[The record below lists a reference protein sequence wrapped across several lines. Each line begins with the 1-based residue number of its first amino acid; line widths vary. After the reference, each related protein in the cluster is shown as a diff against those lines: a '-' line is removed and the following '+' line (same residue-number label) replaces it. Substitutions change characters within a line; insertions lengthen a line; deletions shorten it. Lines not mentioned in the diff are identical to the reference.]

1 MAIVNLTNA
10 LANELLMSVIN
21 DVNSGTAG
29 TVKVYTTPMPSSPDD
44 APTGTLL
51 STHNLSDP
59 PIAALTVTTASWTSN
74 VSTYTITTHG
84 LTEGARVVFSGFTP
98 VGYDGEYTVSAIPDA
113 NNIDVVE
120 TTDPTAYSSGSECL
134 AIDLATV
141 SFDTIADDTSA
152 DAGGDPIWAR
162 IADSAGNAVVDV
174 DAGVG
179 SEFLVFNT
187 GTISI
192 NANVAIDSLTLTV

>member
-59 PIAALTVTTASWTSN
+59 PIAALTVSTTSWSGS
-74 VSTYTITTHG
+74 VSTYTITGHT
-84 LTEGARVVFSGFTP
+84 LTVGARVVFSGFDP
-98 VGYDGEYTVSAIPDA
+98 VGYDGEYTVTAAPS
-113 NNIDVVE
+113 NTIDVAE
-120 TTDPTAYSSGSECL
+120 TSDPGAYISGSDCL